1 MNTVST
7 DWAGID
13 CPVWLERAKGFTLT
27 ALGQMQKENWVVSL
41 LFCDD
46 DFIQTLNQNYRQ
58 KDEPTDVL
66 SFPLGDTVEQ
76 EGGSVFLAGDIV
88 ISLPAL
94 QRNAVDFSVSP
105 NEELKRLIL
114 HGLLHLSGMDHIT
127 NALDEPMLALQET
140 ILTQLSGEQIL

>member
-13 CPVWLERAKGFTLT
+13 CPVWLERAKGFALN
-27 ALGQMQKENWVVSL
+27 ALGQMQKKNWVVSL

-46 DFIQTLNQNYRQ
+46 DFIQTLNRDYRQ

-76 EGGSVFLAGDIV
+76 EGDSVFLAGDIV

-94 QRNAVDFSVSP
+94 QRNAVDFSVTP
-105 NEELKRLIL
+105 NEELKRLIV
-114 HGLLHLSGMDHIT
+114 HGLLHLSGMDHTT
-127 NALDEPMLALQET
+127 NAPDEPMLALQET
-140 ILTQLSGEQIL
+140 ILAQLSGEQIL

>member
-13 CPVWLERAKGFTLT
+13 CPVWLERAKGFALN
-27 ALGQMQKENWVVSL
+27 ALGQMQKKNWVVSL

-46 DFIQTLNQNYRQ
+46 DFIQTLNRHYRQ

-76 EGGSVFLAGDIV
+76 EGDSVFLAGDIV

-94 QRNAVDFSVSP
+94 QRNAVDFSVTP
-105 NEELKRLIL
+105 NEELKRLIV
-114 HGLLHLSGMDHIT
+114 HGLLHLSGMDHTT
-127 NALDEPMLALQET
+127 NAPDEPMLALQET
-140 ILTQLSGEQIL
+140 ILAQLSGEQIL

>member
-13 CPVWLERAKGFTLT
+13 CPVWLERAKGFALT
-27 ALGQMQKENWVVSL
+27 ALDQMRKENWVVSL

-46 DFIQTLNQNYRQ
+46 DFIQTVNRDYRQ

-76 EGGSVFLAGDIV
+76 EGDSVFLAGDIV

-94 QRNAVDFSVSP
+94 QRNAVDFSVTP
-105 NEELKRLIL
+105 NEELKRLIV
-114 HGLLHLSGMDHIT
+114 HGLLHLSGMDHTT
-127 NALDEPMLALQET
+127 NAPDEPMLALQET
-140 ILTQLSGEQIL
+140 ILAQLSGEQIL